1 MVAKAAP
8 KTRDQQ
14 QAAWAGGLHKTVSRN
29 GFNMFQRRDAVIT
42 AVLPVSEKIQTITQ
56 DAIPGV

>member
-1 MVAKAAP
+1 MVAKPAP

-14 QAAWAGGLHKTVSRN
+14 QAAWACGLHKTVSRN
-29 GFNMFQRRDAVIT
+29 GINMCQQQDLKRLR
-42 AVLPVSEKIQTITQ
+42 LMSEKIQTITQ